1 MYSPSASSTAATGP
15 DKVVGPGPL
24 EGMSLVDGKNRKL
37 GGGWVLLGG
46 AGHLKGLLCRW
57 EEVSLPRYHSLM
69 SFPLQVPNA
78 TKHDSVA
85 AAVEWQRKLE
95 AAEALLALR
104 NSPLPSPVSASP
116 KRHGKMT
123 NSYLWNTR

>member
-46 AGHLKGLLCRW
+46 AGHLKGLCAGGRRCCFQGVIL
-57 EEVSLPRYHSLM
+57 
-69 SFPLQVPNA
+69 
-78 TKHDSVA
+78 
-85 AAVEWQRKLE
+85 
-95 AAEALLALR
+95 
-104 NSPLPSPVSASP
+104 
-116 KRHGKMT
+116 
-123 NSYLWNTR
+123 